1 MANNYDKY
9 IKSCLNYTGG
19 KYKLLKQIVPLF
31 PKNINNF
38 IDLFCG
44 GANVAINVRPLN
56 QIICIDHQKELIRLF
71 NTLKT
76 LPVERTFSII
86 EEIIHNF
93 GLSNTY
99 VYGYEE
105 YGCSSSDGLSQYN
118 KEKFLQLRDYYNQR
132 ETDDYYYDLVFYVLI
147 VFSFNNQIRFNKKG
161 HYNIPVGKRDFNI
174 KIRNNLKDFITS
186 IQKKN
191 MEFIQTDFRDY
202 DFSWLKW
209 GDFLYADPPY
219 LISTATYN
227 EQNGWTEKEE
237 KDLLH
242 LLDQLHEQGVKFA
255 LSNVLEHKGQVNQIL
270 LKWLKENENIY
281 YVNYLNFNY
290 NNSNYQIK
298 KKTAK
303 TSEVLITNYLAK

>member
-132 ETDDYYYDLVFYVLI
+132 ETNDYYYDLVFYVLI

-186 IQKKN
+186 IQEKN

-303 TSEVLITNYLAK
+303 TSEVLITNYLAE

>member
-186 IQKKN
+186 IQEKN

-303 TSEVLITNYLAK
+303 TSEVLITNYLAE

>member
-303 TSEVLITNYLAK
+303 TSEVLITNYLAE